1 METAL
6 DNGYDM
12 KIAIETL
19 VVPTFTLPNYLPANS
34 SAAQMRHLE
43 KRIDKISKKNNDIGG
58 KYEYPIPLYGISIG
72 CSEAQDTSARQFQK
86 DEQPGRLSA
95 ESSLQISVTKRPGP
109 NKEWILREM
118 LNQQSIQEE
127 NSQRTTS
134 DSTTLAK
141 QAITQMSVLPQAR
154 TRR

>member
-1 METAL
+1 VETAL

-58 KYEYPIPLYGISIG
+58 KYECPIPLYGISIG
-72 CSEAQDTSARQFQK
+72 CSEAQDTSARN
-86 DEQPGRLSA
+86 
-95 ESSLQISVTKRPGP
+95 SLDCWWLCGIKPSNFSHKKTRTKQGVVFAT
-109 NKEWILREM
+109 KC
-118 LNQQSIQEE
+118 
-127 NSQRTTS
+127 
-134 DSTTLAK
+134 
-141 QAITQMSVLPQAR
+141 
-154 TRR
+154 